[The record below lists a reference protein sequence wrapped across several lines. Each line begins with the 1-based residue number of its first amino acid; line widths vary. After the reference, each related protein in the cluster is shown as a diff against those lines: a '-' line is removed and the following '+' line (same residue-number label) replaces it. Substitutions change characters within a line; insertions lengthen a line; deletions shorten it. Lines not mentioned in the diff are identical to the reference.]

1 MASLRYMSRQ
11 ELEDEAASRG
21 IDTADM
27 ENKQE
32 IIDAIEEYD
41 GETEGDDDAPDETP
55 EPTPAAAGGD
65 TVAESTPEDHGEEEV
80 QEMFDEEQEKGYVG
94 QTTDHNPDT
103 VYSLEGGAP
112 QAGDNPEAP
121 SLEDAKADPKLGDQS
136 PGLPKSADDE

>member
-1 MASLRYMSRQ
+1 VASLHYMSRK

-41 GETEGDDDAPDETP
+41 GDETEPADDD
-55 EPTPAAAGGD
+55 EPTPAPQAAVGGG
-65 TVAESTPEDHGEEEV
+65 TVATAEDHGESEV
-80 QEMFDEEQEKGYVG
+80 QARFDEEQEKGYVG

-112 QAGDNPEAP
+112 EAGDNPEAP
-121 SLEDAKADPKLGDQS
+121 SLEDAKNDPKLGDQI
-136 PGLPKSADDE
+136 PGLPKSADEEE